1 MNLSQLASVS
11 GISSRLS
18 QSRADTAN
26 KLCEQ
31 GFILLSDLFKESIR
45 HDFKQHFMETF
56 DLFSKALSA
65 QRSHPEPYIGLAYLL
80 ALVEDYPRAM
90 AYTKA
95 AQRLAPNHDDIDV
108 LLSYIVAKTSAK
120 AKGNSAPQPLS
131 GAVSN
136 IDYDALYD
144 RVELRLKMEL
154 QRLQQFIMPVPSGKL
169 KHHQLLDSQ
178 LKILKAFNDEVQ
190 EELRILDE
198 EFDISELSGYIRQI
212 MQYMQRYRHALSI
225 SDGLILLHT
234 NLEAEEKYIEQ
245 LAAQIDMLSID
256 ELDQALEKTL
266 DRVDKL
272 ADQLD
277 SWEGKGIV
285 LSDLIQRYEML
296 TREVESL
303 QDQLDERRDLVA
315 A

>member
-18 QSRADTAN
+18 QSRAETAH

-31 GFILLSDLFKESIR
+31 GFALLSDLLKETVL
-45 HDFKQHFMETF
+45 HDLKHHFMETF

-65 QRSHPEPYIGLAYLL
+65 QRTHPEPYIGLAYLL

-95 AQRLAPNHDDIDV
+95 AQRLAPDHEDIDV

-120 AKGNSAPQPLS
+120 AKTNPVHQH
-131 GAVSN
+131 AVTSTSE

-154 QRLQQFIMPVPSGKL
+154 QRLQQAPIPEPSGKL
-169 KHHQLLDSQ
+169 KHCQKLDSQ
-178 LKILKAFNDEVQ
+178 LQVLKAFNDELQ
-190 EELRILDE
+190 KELRLLDE
-198 EFDISELSGYIRQI
+198 EFDISELSGYMRQI
-212 MQYMQRYRHALSI
+212 MHYMQRYRQTQSI
-225 SDGLILLHT
+225 SEALVTLYT
-234 NLEAEEKYIEQ
+234 NIEAEEQYVEQ
-245 LAAQIDMLSID
+245 FTEQMQTLSVD
-256 ELDQALEKTL
+256 ELDQALEKVL
-266 DRVDKL
+266 DRCDQL

-285 LSDLIQRYEML
+285 LSDLVQRYETL
-296 TREVESL
+296 TREVDSL